1 MQANKPPGAP
11 HHLMRWLGQM
21 LGRHPRVLGVL
32 CGYSVALVVTAGLAF
47 VALELQ
53 IKEVKA
59 GHTQVL
65 GRMQAIQDDVGK
77 LLTALNASYPSDCTP
92 ENLNQLRSLL
102 FSHRYARDIG
112 LLDEQHRQFCST
124 SLGLFETPERQR
136 EGGIDGSIGRYHLR
150 AEVRLS
156 KTSLRTTLVERD
168 RFIVTIDD
176 KPAQDMFA
184 QFSDAVWAG
193 SGQQRRRVFKSSED
207 NLTDDPLPSNTEAL
221 RVLWGNAQLL
231 VTTHKP
237 GVSPISVQSVIKPA
251 DLYDNQYEI
260 LAGAVGLF
268 FLLAFLTSEAVTQRC
283 RYFQSMDY
291 RIHHM
296 CTPAGVVCHY
306 QPILDLASG
315 KVVGCEVLGRLLDQ
329 DQLMYPDQF
338 IPALNRQGLNW
349 SFDRLVSSR
358 ALRDLASA
366 LPAQNNFVVALNFF
380 PQNLRRDAIH
390 AHLKAAQE
398 ALGRSDMQI
407 ELEVTEYDFAPEIL
421 PELRKLKANGFSIS
435 IDDFGTGYSNLGMVK
450 RMAPDR
456 LKIDRTFVYEMEDA
470 TLRSSLIPE
479 IIGIAQA
486 VGSEVIAEGIETAE
500 QAYSLRALGVQ
511 YGQGY
516 HFARPLPLDAFITY
530 LCEHAV
536 GADPASSAQ
545 KTHTP

>member
-1 MQANKPPGAP
+1 MQGSKPPVAT
-11 HHLMRWLGQM
+11 HNLMRWLGHV
-21 LGRHPRVLGVL
+21 LGRHPRVVGVL
-32 CGYSVALVVTAGLAF
+32 CGYTVALVITAGIAF

-53 IKEVKA
+53 IKDIKA

-65 GRMQAIQDDVGK
+65 NRMQAIQDDVGN
-77 LLTALNASYPSDCTP
+77 LLTVLNASYPSDCTP
-92 ENLNQLRSLL
+92 ENLNQLRSLM

-112 LLDEQHRQFCST
+112 MLDAEHRQFCST
-124 SLGLFETPERQR
+124 SLGLFDAPAPRR
-136 EGGIDGSIGRYHLR
+136 EGGLDGSIGRYHIR
-150 AEVRLS
+150 AEIKLS
-156 KTSLRTTLVERD
+156 QNTFRTTLVERG

-176 KPAQDMFA
+176 KPAQDMFS

-193 SGQQRRRVFKSSED
+193 AGKQRRRVFKSADD
-207 NLTDDPLPSNTEAL
+207 NLTDDPLPADAEAI
-221 RVLWGNAQLL
+221 RVMWGHALLL
-231 VTTHKP
+231 VTTNKP
-237 GVSPISVQSVIKPA
+237 GVSPISVQSVIKPT

-268 FLLAFLTSEAVTQRC
+268 LLLAFLTSEAVTQRC

-296 CTPAGVVCHY
+296 CTPSGVVCHY
-306 QPILDLASG
+306 QPILDLVSG
-315 KVVGCEVLGRLLDQ
+315 EVVGCEVLARLVDQ

-349 SFDRLVSSR
+349 AFDRLVSGR

-366 LPAQNNFVVALNFF
+366 LPPQQRFVVALNFF
-380 PQNLRRDAIH
+380 PQNLKRDAIH
-390 AHLKAAQE
+390 THLKAAQE
-398 ALGRSDMQI
+398 ALGRSDIHI

-456 LKIDRTFVYEMEDA
+456 LKIDRSFVYEMEDA

-479 IIGIAQA
+479 IMAIAEA

-500 QAYSLRALGVQ
+500 QASSLRALGVQ
-511 YGQGY
+511 FGQGY
-516 HFARPLPLDAFITY
+516 HFARPLPLDDFIRY
-530 LCEHAV
+530 LRDHAV
-536 GADPASSAQ
+536 SANPL
-545 KTHTP
+545 TSV